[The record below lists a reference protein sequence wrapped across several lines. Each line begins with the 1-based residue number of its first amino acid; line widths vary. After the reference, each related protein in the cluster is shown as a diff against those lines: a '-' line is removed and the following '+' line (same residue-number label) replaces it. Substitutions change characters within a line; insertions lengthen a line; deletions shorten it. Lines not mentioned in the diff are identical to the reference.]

1 MAKKSE
7 REVKEE
13 LERRLAEIAQLKED
27 ASARGLAFSS
37 PPEEKLA
44 QKIREESGESPY
56 IYAQSWTSGTY
67 PGSSAYYN
75 LYAANPDPT
84 GHYPVF
90 VTIFF
95 GLGNFLDDLGE
106 AVDARDMRWPYV
118 SSESSYLAPGANM
131 TAAFSYTTPTGL
143 PRGTYVANS
152 VLWRGDYHDK
162 GVYFD
167 RGLFYVTLL

>member
-1 MAKKSE
+1 MAKKPD
-7 REVKEE
+7 REVKQE
-13 LERRLAEIAQLKED
+13 LERRLAEIEQLKQD
-27 ASARGLAFSS
+27 ASSRGMAFSA
-37 PPEEKLA
+37 PTEEQLA
-44 QKIREESGESPY
+44 QKIRGETGNSPY
-56 IYAQSWTSGTY
+56 IYSQSWTSGTSAGN
-67 PGSSAYYN
+67 PAYYTV
-75 LYAANPDPT
+75 YAANPDPT

-90 VTIFF
+90 ATIFF

-118 SSESSYLAPGANM
+118 SSEAAYVGPGGNM

-143 PRGTYVANS
+143 PRGTYVANAI
-152 VLWRGDYHDK
+152 LWRGNYHDR